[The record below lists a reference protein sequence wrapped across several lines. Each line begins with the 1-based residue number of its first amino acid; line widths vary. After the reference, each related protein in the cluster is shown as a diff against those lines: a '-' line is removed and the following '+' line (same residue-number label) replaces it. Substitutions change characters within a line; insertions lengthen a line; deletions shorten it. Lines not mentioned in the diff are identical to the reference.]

1 MPMAARPYP
10 AHLASTWQSPDGRS
24 VTIRPIR
31 PDDAG
36 IEREFVKALTPE
48 ARYMR
53 FMSTLKELTPEMI
66 AHFTQ
71 VDFDREMALIGV
83 VPHDDGE
90 RLVGVC
96 RYVVA
101 PGDDYCEFALVVA
114 EAWLRRGLGRHL
126 MERLIAIARGRGLG
140 QMRGEILSSNVAML
154 DLASKLG
161 FVGADAPGVPGV
173 RAVTL
178 ALQPAPAG

>member
-1 MPMAARPYP
+1 MPMATSPYP
-10 AHLASTWQSPDGRS
+10 AHLASTWESPDGRR

-66 AHFTQ
+66 ARFTR
-71 VDFDREMALIGV
+71 VDFDREMALIAV
-83 VPHDDGE
+83 VPHGHGE

-96 RYVVA
+96 RYVMA

-126 MERLIAIARGRGLG
+126 MERLIAIAQARGLAE
-140 QMRGEILSSNVAML
+140 MRGEILSSNVAML
-154 DLASKLG
+154 ELASKLG
-161 FVGADAPGVPGV
+161 FGAADAPGAPGV
-173 RAVTL
+173 RVVTL
-178 ALQPAPAG
+178 ALQ